1 MSTRRSRGFLL
12 QMKQLVS
19 RDFRTPIAGV
29 YLTAQHPS
37 HSHSPSGS
45 VMRCRCP
52 SAIQQRF
59 LSLDPWARESLRNRR
74 SLTAGDRSSLALWFV
89 GLNRPAQ
96 SLYPARTSPWQTPSR
111 GASRSVPSHEVFTF
125 ISRSKR
131 LNLFLDIPTHKPPG
145 MPSERLYVA
154 LKSF

>member
-12 QMKQLVS
+12 LMKQLVF

-52 SAIQQRF
+52 AAIQQRF
-59 LSLDPWARESLRNRR
+59 LSLDPWARESLGNTR
-74 SLTAGDRSSLALWFV
+74 SLTAGDRNSLALWFRGEYYGHPIGCRLRIFV
-89 GLNRPAQ
+89 FPDTNNLPSGSSQ
-96 SLYPARTSPWQTPSR
+96 S
-111 GASRSVPSHEVFTF
+111 EV
-125 ISRSKR
+125 R
-131 LNLFLDIPTHKPPG
+131 LPIP
-145 MPSERLYVA
+145 
-154 LKSF
+154 